1 VVVPPLDNEDAAGE
15 LVDGGEG
22 EGEGEGGDG
31 FDGLD
36 MTGAAA
42 ADLDISQPMGAG
54 LELEPSASD

>member
-1 VVVPPLDNEDAAGE
+1 MVVPPLDNEDAAGE

-22 EGEGEGGDG
+22 DGEGEGEG

-36 MTGAAA
+36 MAGVAA
-42 ADLDISQPMGAG
+42 ADLDISLPMGGG